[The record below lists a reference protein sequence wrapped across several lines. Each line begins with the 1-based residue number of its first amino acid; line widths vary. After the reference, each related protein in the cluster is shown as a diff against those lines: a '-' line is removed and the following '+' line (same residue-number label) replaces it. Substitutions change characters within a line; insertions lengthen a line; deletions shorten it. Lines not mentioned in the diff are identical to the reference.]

1 MDSQTLCCGKMNLD
15 VWYGFEWYCM
25 VWYGMH
31 PATIPLAQVVSAV
44 VARRTLAVRPAP
56 WGGRSGVN

>member
-1 MDSQTLCCGKMNLD
+1 M
-15 VWYGFEWYCM
+15 VWYGM

-44 VARRTLAVRPAP
+44 VARRTLAVRAAP
-56 WGGRSGVN
+56 WGGRSGVNKWFGEVGSRVWWVGGLGG